1 MTIRLVKLP
10 TDLMPLTEML
20 VDSFRYPEN
29 EAWSV
34 QADEQEQIVSG
45 MKNLR
50 RIWPLIRLIQ
60 ALSPSLRDVLRGYV
74 WEQDGQLA
82 GLTIVQRRGS
92 SDIWVIGTV
101 AVRPAYRR
109 RGIARKLVSASL
121 DLIRQHGG
129 KKAILS
135 VIDGNLPAYTLY
147 ESLGFEHYDS
157 SIEFSLKPEQAPPAP
172 TLPEGYV
179 QAPLARFDWRPR
191 YELEKRISPEN
202 LHKYEPV
209 EEGRFRYP
217 ALMRLLLPL
226 VLFAQGTQEEDFII
240 RTAASEQ
247 IVARGGYSVPK
258 RGQGVHSLRVRLDQA
273 HPQLAPY
280 LVQHS
285 LHAVTTANPGLR
297 VELSVP
303 RWMEAVVS
311 VAQEAGFQRRMEYC
325 RMGLEL

>member
-1 MTIRLVKLP
+1 MRLITLP
-10 TDLMPLTEML
+10 ADLMPLTEMI

-29 EAWSV
+29 EEWNI
-34 QADEQEQIVSG
+34 QTDEQEQIVDS

-60 ALSPSLRDVLRGYV
+60 ALSPSLRDILRGCL
-74 WEQDGQLA
+74 WEQEGQLA
-82 GLTIVQRRGS
+82 GMTMVQRRGS
-92 SDIWVIGTV
+92 SDTWVVGTV

-135 VIDGNLPAYTLY
+135 VIDGNLPAYALY

-157 SIEFSLKPEQAPPAP
+157 SIEFSLTPTQASPAP
-172 TLPEGYV
+172 TLPGGYV
-179 QAPLARFDWRPR
+179 QAPLDRFDWRSR

-202 LHKYEPV
+202 MLKYEPV

-217 ALMRLLLPL
+217 VMMRLLLPL
-226 VLFAQGTQEEDFII
+226 VLFAQGTREEDFIM
-240 RTAASEQ
+240 RTAAGGP
-247 IVARGGYSVPK
+247 IVARGGYDFPK

-280 LVQHS
+280 LVEHL
-285 LHAVTTANPGLR
+285 LHKVLTANPELR

-311 VAQEAGFQRRMEYC
+311 AAQEAGFQRRLEYC
-325 RMGLEL
+325 RMGVEL

>member
-1 MTIRLVKLP
+1 MI
-10 TDLMPLTEML
+10 
-20 VDSFRYPEN
+20 
-29 EAWSV
+29 
-34 QADEQEQIVSG
+34 
-45 MKNLR
+45 
-50 RIWPLIRLIQ
+50 
-60 ALSPSLRDVLRGYV
+60 
-74 WEQDGQLA
+74 
-82 GLTIVQRRGS
+82 QRRGS
-92 SDIWVIGTV
+92 TDAWVVGTV

-109 RGIARKLVSASL
+109 RGIARKLVHASL

-157 SIEFSLKPEQAPPAP
+157 SIEFSLTPTQALPAQASPAP

-179 QAPLARFDWRPR
+179 QSPLARFDWRSR

-202 LHKYEPV
+202 LLKYEPV

-217 ALMRLLLPL
+217 AMTRLLLPL
-226 VLFAQGTQEEDFII
+226 ILFAQGTREEDFIV
-240 RTAASEQ
+240 RTTADEQ
-247 IVARGGYSVPK
+247 IVARGGYDVPK
-258 RGQGVHSLRVRLDQA
+258 RGQGVHSLRVRLDSA

-285 LHAVTTANPGLR
+285 LREVLTANPELR

-303 RWMEAVVS
+303 RWMEAVAVA
-311 VAQEAGFQRRMEYC
+311 AQEAGFQRRMEYC